1 MYCTLCVR
9 EKKHNVFTAG
19 TSNFRVKTIEMHIK
33 GVDHKAVLESQHLR
47 RNNVQVAVN
56 RMVCARSKAVI
67 AAMRNVYY
75 LAKELLPTH
84 KYKSLNELCIL
95 QGCET
100 LAELRVSENA
110 QYTHNDIVL
119 DMQCAINNVL
129 KEDLIVK
136 ENGVVAR
143 LKRENPA
150 IGGTHC
156 AAHKLNLCAQQAAA
170 AIPSL
175 QRYQRTVGS
184 IYGYFSNS
192 SRQAR
197 LKEMHVILD
206 TDDVKLKSIHAVRW
220 LSFGEANVALHRTM
234 RTVAEVFQQDAEL
247 MHDTMAETLA
257 KAMLTYEFIAINSL
271 LCDILGTIACLSKAF
286 QLKSLSFANVQP
298 AVTSTINALRAMQI
312 GDEGGPK
319 FQEFL
324 ANIAENNGETY
335 FKGEKIKA
343 TRAMRQAVDGVRQR
357 FLDPIQNIEDR
368 FPDIGLFSAFRIFDP
383 RCLPR
388 DNTER
393 ARFGRDELRTI
404 LDHLCPAGREPIVD
418 TDTCS
423 TEWPPFKELLHAN
436 YSKNSFQELVKIM
449 ATQHAGFLPETT
461 KLLAAISVI
470 PMSTVP
476 CERGFSVQNR
486 IKTKGRARLKAENLD

>member
-1 MYCTLCVR
+1 MTGR
-9 EKKHNVFTAG
+9 
-19 TSNFRVKTIEMHIK
+19 
-33 GVDHKAVLESQHLR
+33 
-47 RNNVQVAVN
+47 
-56 RMVCARSKAVI
+56 
-67 AAMRNVYY
+67 
-75 LAKELLPTH
+75 
-84 KYKSLNELCIL
+84 
-95 QGCET
+95 
-100 LAELRVSENA
+100 
-110 QYTHNDIVL
+110 
-119 DMQCAINNVL
+119 
-129 KEDLIVK
+129 

-192 SRQAR
+192 SSRQAR

-234 RTVAEVFQQDAEL
+234 RAVAEVFQQDAVL

-343 TRAMRQAVDGVRQR
+343 TRAMWQDVDGVRQR
-357 FLDPIQNIEDR
+357 FLDTLMQNIEDLS
-368 FPDIGLFSAFRIFDP
+368 PDIGLFSAFRFFDP
-383 RCLPR
+383 RCLPW
-388 DNTER
+388 DNMQ
-393 ARFGRDELRTI
+393 FGHDELRTI

-418 TDTCS
+418 TDTCT
-423 TEWPPFKELLHAN
+423 TEWSPFKELVHAN
-436 YSKNSFQELVKIM
+436 YSNNSFQELVKIM

-476 CERGFSVQNR
+476 CGRGFSVQNR
-486 IKTKGRARLKAENLD
+486 IKTKGRARIKAGNIDVLMRICIEGPPMEQFDFYQALEKF